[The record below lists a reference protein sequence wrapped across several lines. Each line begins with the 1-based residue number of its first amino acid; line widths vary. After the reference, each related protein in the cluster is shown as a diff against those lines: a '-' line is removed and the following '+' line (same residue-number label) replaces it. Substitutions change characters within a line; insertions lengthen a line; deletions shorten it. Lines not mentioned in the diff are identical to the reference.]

1 MDLPSEWP
9 STSSGPAA
17 GGVVNDLDSASGI
30 SSLLN
35 LDNQQLVPHFNL
47 NSQEL
52 ASYTLDPNNLSETF
66 SSVSLTD
73 VGSAQGQDQNMT
85 DSLTRLANSTLDKIC
100 QLNEICRPP

>member
-1 MDLPSEWP
+1 M
-9 STSSGPAA
+9 
-17 GGVVNDLDSASGI
+17 NDLDSASGI

-73 VGSAQGQDQNMT
+73 VAGAGVQTQDQNMT
-85 DSLTRLANSTLDKIC
+85 DSLTRLANSTIDKIC
-100 QLNEICRPP
+100 QLNDICRPP

>member
-1 MDLPSEWP
+1 MELPPEWP
-9 STSSGPAA
+9 STPTVA
-17 GGVVNDLDSASGI
+17 VNDLDSASGI

-35 LDNQQLVPHFNL
+35 LDNQQLVQQFNL

-73 VGSAQGQDQNMT
+73 VGAQVQDQNMT
-85 DSLTRLANSTLDKIC
+85 DSLTRLANSTIDKIC
-100 QLNEICRPP
+100 QLNEICRPPQEGQ

>member
-1 MDLPSEWP
+1 MELPPEWP
-9 STSSGPAA
+9 STSGA
-17 GGVVNDLDSASGI
+17 VVNDLDSASGI

-73 VGSAQGQDQNMT
+73 VGAQVQDQNMT
-85 DSLTRLANSTLDKIC
+85 DSLTRLANSTIDKIC
-100 QLNEICRPP
+100 QLNEICRPSQEGQ

>member
-1 MDLPSEWP
+1 MELREEWPP
-9 STSSGPAA
+9 STSAA
-17 GGVVNDLDSASGI
+17 TAVNDLDSASGI

-73 VGSAQGQDQNMT
+73 VGAQQEQNMT
-85 DSLTRLANSTLDKIC
+85 DSLTRLANSTIDKIC